1 MNTME
6 FTAPAKINLYLRV
19 IGKREDGYH
28 EIETLFERISIF
40 DHISIEPVSGRTVL
54 VCDDHRVP
62 TGEGSLMLRA
72 VEAFREKA
80 GTKAHYAVS
89 LKKKIP
95 IGAGLGGGSSDTA
108 ALLKGLNKI
117 AGHPIAEDDLLGIAR
132 GLGADIPFFMSE
144 ASFGLGTGRGDII
157 RECGPLPEI
166 WHVLVTP
173 PFEVS
178 AGSVYGK
185 VPPFALTNDIPVDKI
200 LSAFLSG
207 NSAKSVAENLHNDLQ
222 DIVLRDFPV
231 LARVFSG
238 LRGAGAKGMLLS
250 GSGPTVYGIFDR
262 DLTEKAYE
270 MMSDTFPAE
279 KGWKVHMAHTY

>member
-1 MNTME
+1 ME

-19 IGKREDGYH
+19 IGKRGDGYH

-40 DHISIEPVSGRTVL
+40 DRISIEPASGRTIL
-54 VCDDHRVP
+54 TCDDHRVP
-62 TGEGSLMLRA
+62 TDEDSLMLRA
-72 VEAFREKA
+72 VEAFKKRSGVK
-80 GTKAHYAVS
+80 GHYAIS
-89 LKKKIP
+89 LKKNVP

-108 ALLKGLNKI
+108 ALLRGLNEI
-117 AGHPIAEDDLLGIAR
+117 AGHPIGEDDLLGIAR
-132 GLGADIPFFMSE
+132 DLGADIPFFMSG
-144 ASFGLGTGRGDII
+144 ASFGFGTGRGDIV

-178 AGSVYGK
+178 TGSVYSK
-185 VPPFALTNDIPVDKI
+185 VPPFALTNDMPVDKI

-207 NSAKSVAENLHNDLQ
+207 NGVDSVSENLRNDLQ

-231 LARVFSG
+231 LAQVFSG
-238 LRGAGAKGMLLS
+238 LRKAGAKGVLLS

-262 DLTEKAYE
+262 DRTEKAAE
-270 MMSDTFPAE
+270 MLRVMFPAE
-279 KGWKVHMAHTY
+279 KNWKVHIAHTY